1 MQQIEECDSVIG
13 DIRVAPVLDVN
24 LRFVGV
30 GSSAIRKFTPSSV
43 LRRRYLA
50 RNRHVV
56 RNPKSPISECGV
68 SSGVSWF
75 WDSVRFAAS

>member
-30 GSSAIRKFTPSSV
+30 GSSAIRKFTASSV
-43 LRRRYLA
+43 LRLR
-50 RNRHVV
+50 
-56 RNPKSPISECGV
+56 
-68 SSGVSWF
+68 
-75 WDSVRFAAS
+75 